1 MGFWIREI
9 AGWLLILLGIY
20 GYWIALAFLA
30 TQPSRLIEGAT
41 TAFMST
47 MLFRG
52 GLLLVRISAAAR
64 AVLHAREKDSS
75 SSTTKSDR

>member
-9 AGWLLILLGIY
+9 VGWLLLLLGIY

-30 TQPSRLIEGAT
+30 AQPSRLIEGAT

-64 AVLHAREKDSS
+64 AVLQSKPKIPGSP
-75 SSTTKSDR
+75 TTKSDR

>member
-1 MGFWIREI
+1 VGFWIREI
-9 AGWLLILLGIY
+9 VGWLLILLGIY

-64 AVLHAREKDSS
+64 AILQSKGKSLT
-75 SSTTKSDR
+75 STTPKSDR

>member
-9 AGWLLILLGIY
+9 VGWLLIAMGIY

-64 AVLHAREKDSS
+64 AVLHSSEKSARTP
-75 SSTTKSDR
+75 TTKSDR